1 MVKISR
7 RVLVLVA
14 FMGLVFS
21 AYPQDALTLEDAVA
35 RTLKG
40 NFDITIARLDQSI
53 ASRNNT
59 WGQTSAV
66 PSIGV
71 SAGYNATINDQSENP
86 TAFIQEK
93 LEIQALSYGAD
104 LNWTLF
110 DGFGMFASKRQLEL
124 LESQSEGNAA
134 LVVEN
139 AVQGA
144 TLAYYEVILQQER
157 LEVLREVIALSRDRL
172 VYETYK
178 RDLGVG
184 STFEMLQFSNAI
196 ITDSTNYLLQEL
208 ALRNAVRN
216 LNLFM
221 GEDPEAGWEFTSELT
236 VPGIT
241 YAFDPIWDEVK
252 NRNQTLRN
260 QVINSMLAQQELKL
274 ARSSLYP
281 VLNFSAGITENDNVF
296 RVRALDLGAQGATLN
311 YFGAFTLN
319 FNLFNGGRT
328 RRAIQNARIQ
338 EEIAELR
345 QEDLERQVQADL
357 RNALELYNAQLAIYN
372 LTGENVENQ
381 RIAMEIAQDRLKVG
395 NINSFD
401 YRSQQLALL
410 NAEMMRIEALQ
421 NLLNTHTQLVRLR
434 GGLVR

>member
-1 MVKISR
+1 MEKMSKW
-7 RVLVLVA
+7 VLALAWLFGGVSTALT
-14 FMGLVFS
+14 
-21 AYPQDALTLEDAVA
+21 QDPLTLEDAVA

-40 NFDITIARLDQSI
+40 NFEISI
-53 ASRNNT
+53 AKLNQDIATQNNT
-59 WGQTSAV
+59 WGETSAV
-66 PSIGV
+66 PSIGF
-71 SAGYNATINDQSENP
+71 SAGYNASINDQSENP

-104 LNWTLF
+104 LTWTLF
-110 DGFGMFASKRQLEL
+110 DGLGMFASKRQLEL

-139 AVQGA
+139 AVQGV
-144 TLAYYEVILQQER
+144 TLAYYEVIMQQKR
-157 LEVLREVIALSRDRL
+157 LDVLRDVIGLSRDRL
-172 VYETYK
+172 RYESYK
-178 RDLGVG
+178 MELGVG
-184 STFEMLQFSNAI
+184 GTFEMLQFRNAI
-196 ITDSTNYLLQEL
+196 ITDSTNYLQQEL

-221 GEDPEAGWEFTSELT
+221 GEDPEAKWLLTSELAI
-236 VPGIT
+236 PGIA

-260 QVINSMLAQQELKL
+260 QVINSMLAQQDLKL
-274 ARSSLYP
+274 ARSAMYP
-281 VLNFSAGITENDNVF
+281 VLNFTAGITENDNVF

-328 RRAIQNARIQ
+328 RRAIQNARIR
-338 EEIAELR
+338 EEIEQLR

-381 RIAMEIAQDRLKVG
+381 RIAMDIAEDRFETG

-401 YRSQQLALL
+401 FRTQQVALL

-421 NLLNTHTQLVRLR
+421 SLLDTHTQLVRLR